1 VESSLSLWKKGENME
16 EAAITKPEAII
27 KDAEGAMA
35 ATTKRV

>member
-1 VESSLSLWKKGENME
+1 ME